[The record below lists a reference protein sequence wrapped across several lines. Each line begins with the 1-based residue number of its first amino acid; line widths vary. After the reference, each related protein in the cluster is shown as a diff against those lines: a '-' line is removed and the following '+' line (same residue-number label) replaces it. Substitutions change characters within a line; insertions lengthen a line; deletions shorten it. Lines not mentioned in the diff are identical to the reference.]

1 MTPSERAERIIKC
14 IYWPAKI
21 KNCECFKCEEIG
33 LIATEIEEAER
44 EAFTEGLGVGRETSL
59 EHFNNGYAAAREKA
73 AKDLRELVESNY
85 DEYRDDCGFCGAT
98 LTKCPKWCMRNDL
111 IEFSEAL
118 KTMKPDSDVSAHEV
132 SNGENKR

>member
-1 MTPSERAERIIKC
+1 MNAKQRAEK
-14 IYWPAKI
+14 IYDYMFREAGQTFSDEMIP
-21 KNCECFKCEEIG
+21 F
-33 LIATEIEEAER
+33 IAAEIEEAGR
-44 EAFTEGLGVGRETSL
+44 EAVGRELQERMLNLCDSKS
-59 EHFNNGYAAAREKA
+59 FDKGYSAAREKA